1 MIGTKVGA
9 EAADCASSAV
19 VGERRMLVE
28 APPQGR
34 GGRHASDHAGMSNEK
49 AGENPAHRKSK
60 VSWARLVP
68 PGLVGA

>member
-1 MIGTKVGA
+1 
-9 EAADCASSAV
+9 
-19 VGERRMLVE
+19 MLVE
-28 APPQGR
+28 APPEGR